1 VPGLSTERPG
11 EERRWQMVRG
21 GGMPAARF
29 AARSR
34 RRRFRN
40 ALPHLLVLVVLAVAG
55 GLGWAIYGTTLFSAR
70 TVRVEG
76 VRTVSAAEVMR
87 VAAVPSDV
95 PLAQLDTGAVA
106 ARVRGIAVVAEV
118 RVVRS
123 WPGTVTVVVTERVG
137 VAVQAKGAQF
147 VLLDAGG
154 VPFRTVAARPPN
166 LPLVELAK
174 PGPADRATRAAL
186 AVVLSLTEGLR
197 GKLVK
202 ITAPTPG
209 QVTLHLAGG
218 RTVFWGDAENSD
230 RKATVATALL
240 NRPGKRIDVSA
251 PDVVTV
257 R

>member
-1 VPGLSTERPG
+1 VSTERPG

-21 GGMPAARF
+21 GRVPAARF

-34 RRRFRN
+34 RRRFRG
-40 ALPHLLVLVVLAVAG
+40 ALPYLVVLVVLAVAG
-55 GLGWAIYGTTLFSAR
+55 GLGWAIYGTTLFAAR
-70 TVRVEG
+70 TVRIEG
-76 VRTVSAAEVMR
+76 AHTVPPAEVAR

-95 PLAQLDTGAVA
+95 PLAQLDTRAVVD
-106 ARVRGIAVVAEV
+106 RVRKIAVVADA

-137 VAVQAKGAQF
+137 VAVQAKAGQY
-147 VLLDAGG
+147 VLIDVGG
-154 VPFRTVAARPPN
+154 VPFRTVPTRPPN
-166 LPLVELAK
+166 LPLVELAS
-174 PGPADRATRAAL
+174 PGPRDRPTAAAL
-186 AVVLSLTEGLR
+186 AVALALTDGLR

-202 ITAPTPG
+202 IAAPTPS
-209 QVTLHLAGG
+209 QVTLYLAGG

-230 RKATVATALL
+230 RKATVTTALL

>member
-1 VPGLSTERPG
+1 MPGVNTERPG

-21 GGMPAARF
+21 GGSPPARF

-34 RRRFRN
+34 RRRFRG
-40 ALPHLLVLVVLAVAG
+40 ALPYLVVLVVLAVAG
-55 GLGWAIYGTTLFSAR
+55 GLGWAIYGTTLFAAR
-70 TVRVEG
+70 TVRIEG
-76 VRTVSAAEVMR
+76 ARTVSAAEVTHI
-87 VAAVPSDV
+87 AAVRSDV
-95 PLAQLDTGAVA
+95 PLAQLDTRAVVD
-106 ARVRGIAVVAEV
+106 RVRKIAVVADA

-123 WPGTVTVVVTERVG
+123 WPGTVTVVVTERVA
-137 VAVQAKGAQF
+137 VAVQAKAGKY
-147 VLLDAGG
+147 VLLDVGG
-154 VPFRTVAARPPN
+154 VPFRTVDVRPPK
-166 LPLVELAK
+166 LPLVEVAA
-174 PGPADRATRAAL
+174 PGPADRATGAAL

-202 ITAPTPG
+202 IAAPTPS
-209 QVTLHLAGG
+209 QVTLYLAGD